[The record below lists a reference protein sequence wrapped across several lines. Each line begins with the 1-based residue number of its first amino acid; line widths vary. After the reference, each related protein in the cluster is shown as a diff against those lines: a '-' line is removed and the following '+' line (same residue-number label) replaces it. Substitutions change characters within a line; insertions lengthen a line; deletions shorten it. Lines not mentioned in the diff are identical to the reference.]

1 MSVKSLTA
9 FYDFEVSP
17 IAFDF
22 AVFAILAEMER
33 VKRAADNIHFVFV
46 PGTNKGFRD
55 DDISYDNENKE
66 WRLRNIIL
74 PICSMLACPSEIT
87 ICRSRD
93 HAEVIED
100 SLSQPAFPQDYRVSA
115 PIGQFGWSTL
125 TAATARG
132 EKLPTFQGSPQA
144 SVYMKKWIATH
155 AGSRKTVCITLRE
168 STHYSARNSN
178 KEAWLSFARSL
189 DPAEY
194 FPVILRDT
202 ERCFEEPGPEFD
214 GFTLCP
220 IAAVNLD
227 LRMALYEQSWLCM
240 MVLNGPG
247 ELCRLSNRIRYIF
260 FDMLTEEVPG
270 NTKVYA
276 AAQGIKIGGHLPHAT
291 PFQWQ
296 IWEPDELDILQREFK
311 SMTEVIGDSGVPTKI
326 ETLEDNHEDPMEV
339 AVRLQMTGRLEDAT
353 TIYQKVIESE
363 PANANAWHMLGIIAH
378 QAGRLEVA
386 EKLVLR
392 AISIKDDQANYF
404 ITISHILHALDR
416 DEESV
421 NALKRAVALSNDDA
435 SAHGDLAEALH
446 RSGDRPQAEA
456 AMMTALKLAP
466 NSVDL
471 LERAAV
477 LLQAW
482 ENPVEAAQFFRR
494 AHDIRK
500 ETERQLAEGNQKMS
514 EIPRV
519 TLTTG

>member
-1 MSVKSLTA
+1 
-9 FYDFEVSP
+9 
-17 IAFDF
+17 
-22 AVFAILAEMER
+22 
-33 VKRAADNIHFVFV
+33 
-46 PGTNKGFRD
+46 
-55 DDISYDNENKE
+55 
-66 WRLRNIIL
+66 
-74 PICSMLACPSEIT
+74 
-87 ICRSRD
+87 
-93 HAEVIED
+93 
-100 SLSQPAFPQDYRVSA
+100 
-115 PIGQFGWSTL
+115 
-125 TAATARG
+125 
-132 EKLPTFQGSPQA
+132 
-144 SVYMKKWIATH
+144 
-155 AGSRKTVCITLRE
+155 
-168 STHYSARNSN
+168 
-178 KEAWLSFARSL
+178 
-189 DPAEY
+189 
-194 FPVILRDT
+194 
-202 ERCFEEPGPEFD
+202 
-214 GFTLCP
+214 
-220 IAAVNLD
+220 
-227 LRMALYEQSWLCM
+227 
-240 MVLNGPG
+240 
-247 ELCRLSNRIRYIF
+247 
-260 FDMLTEEVPG
+260 
-270 NTKVYA
+270 
-276 AAQGIKIGGHLPHAT
+276 
-291 PFQWQ
+291 
-296 IWEPDELDILQREFK
+296 
-311 SMTEVIGDSGVPTKI
+311 
-326 ETLEDNHEDPMEV
+326 
-339 AVRLQMTGRLEDAT
+339 MTGRLEDAT